1 VFKGCILITIRHFV
15 QTIFI
20 ISLAIRALE
29 KLGQTKKEANNILDE
44 CSDHKEFFNGPVD
57 DFHDA
62 VNKNYSYGEQA
73 IKVPI
78 YKSVSKID

>member
-1 VFKGCILITIRHFV
+1 M
-15 QTIFI
+15 
-20 ISLAIRALE
+20 
-29 KLGQTKKEANNILDE
+29 DE

-62 VNKNYSYGEQA
+62 VNKIDSYGEQA